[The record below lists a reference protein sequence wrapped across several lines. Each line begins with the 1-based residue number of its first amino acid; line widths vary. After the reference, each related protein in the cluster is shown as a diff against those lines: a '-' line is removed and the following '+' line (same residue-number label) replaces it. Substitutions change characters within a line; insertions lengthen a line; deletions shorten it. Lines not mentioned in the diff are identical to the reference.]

1 MLILFYC
8 SFPTFRNKI
17 LRMEWNWRK
26 LLSTRPLPGVIY
38 DSPQWLIIVNKYGRK
53 HFTLWVQD
61 RDQLLISFGYGS
73 EWGPVGAAEF
83 CNIYKYIYIY
93 IWCIY
98 IYTYIYII
106 LIHYVLYLRTLQI
119 VKKCWVRFFFC
130 TITCFMLGKK
140 NGERSPSCFDLA
152 TMCNQFLS
160 GETSISIVYA
170 MVGWYSG
177 PVWNPSGPFS
187 FLCAGNAHC
196 GAHPES
202 KAT

>member
-1 MLILFYC
+1 MRAC
-8 SFPTFRNKI
+8 
-17 LRMEWNWRK
+17 
-26 LLSTRPLPGVIY
+26 G
-38 DSPQWLIIVNKYGRK
+38 GRRV
-53 HFTLWVQD
+53 LQ
-61 RDQLLISFGYGS
+61 
-73 EWGPVGAAEF
+73 
-83 CNIYKYIYIY
+83 YIYINIY

-130 TITCFMLGKK
+130 TFTCFMLGKK

-196 GAHPES
+196 GAHPGVQSNLNHEFIICGRYFIMYIIDIYIYIYYIH
-202 KAT
+202 TFTVNLN

>member
-1 MLILFYC
+1 MLPFGIKHIRKMLILFYC

-83 CNIYKYIYIY
+83 CNIYIYIIYIYMMYIYIY
-93 IWCIY
+93 IY
-98 IYTYIYII
+98 IYNSYTLCII
-106 LIHYVLYLRTLQI
+106 FENPSDC
-119 VKKCWVRFFFC
+119 KK
-130 TITCFMLGKK
+130 MLG
-140 NGERSPSCFDLA
+140 PLF
-152 TMCNQFLS
+152 FLHYH
-160 GETSISIVYA
+160 VFH
-170 MVGWYSG
+170 VGQKEWRAQSQLF
-177 PVWNPSGPFS
+177 WF
-187 FLCAGNAHC
+187 GNHV
-196 GAHPES
+196 
-202 KAT
+202 

>member
-1 MLILFYC
+1 MGENIL
-8 SFPTFRNKI
+8 
-17 LRMEWNWRK
+17 
-26 LLSTRPLPGVIY
+26 
-38 DSPQWLIIVNKYGRK
+38 
-53 HFTLWVQD
+53 H
-61 RDQLLISFGYGS
+61 YGS
-73 EWGPVGAAEF
+73 KIGINCWYHLGMGQNEGLWGPQSSA
-83 CNIYKYIYIY
+83 IYIYINIY

-98 IYTYIYII
+98 IYTYIYNSYTLCII
-106 LIHYVLYLRTLQI
+106 FENPSDCKKLLGPLY
-119 VKKCWVRFFFC
+119 FFC
-130 TITCFMLGKK
+130 TFTCFMLGKK

-196 GAHPES
+196 GAHPGVQSNLNHEFIICGRYFIMYIIDIYIYIYIYYIH
-202 KAT
+202 TFTVNLN